1 MPKKGNHKSMTCLF
15 DGITGELI
23 IWDGGLS
30 RTRGFTELYQLKS
43 EEKSLLDYL
52 IGIKNKTID
61 EVISETGLTNKKI
74 HSLLSS
80 LESKGLVEVKK
91 DGTDYIV
98 NQKIKF
104 KLVKGFED
112 KKLKKLNLSL
122 QSKEISGKILEALI
136 SRTDV
141 VKGIESLGMAK
152 IWKTEEVYLPYWIV
166 VYRNSKGKDRKEIF
180 DPFKGKKDDHI
191 KDVILLRL

>member
-1 MPKKGNHKSMTCLF
+1 
-15 DGITGELI
+15 
-23 IWDGGLS
+23 
-30 RTRGFTELYQLKS
+30 
-43 EEKSLLDYL
+43 
-52 IGIKNKTID
+52 
-61 EVISETGLTNKKI
+61 
-74 HSLLSS
+74 
-80 LESKGLVEVKK
+80 
-91 DGTDYIV
+91 
-98 NQKIKF
+98 
-104 KLVKGFED
+104 LVKGFED